1 MVRNN
6 PEMIRA
12 QELEHYFDRLW
23 PICRSITGNG
33 LRASLDIISELIPL
47 QKTEVPSGTAVFD
60 WTIPKEWNIRDA
72 WIKTPDGRV
81 ICRLSDH
88 NLHVVNYSVP
98 VDRKMTLAE
107 LRPHLHVVKS
117 MPDAIPYITS
127 YYREKWGFCLS
138 AHELATLPEEGE
150 YHVMIDSALEN
161 GSLTYGECVIPG
173 SGSGEVLISTYLC
186 HPSMANNE
194 LSGPLAAAFV
204 AREMMQMAAPKHTYR
219 FLFIP
224 ETIGAI
230 AYLANHG
237 MRLKDTLVAGYV
249 LTCCGDRGDLTYK
262 LSRRGDS
269 EADHIA
275 LHVLR
280 HGGFAHRTTPF
291 AVGGSDERQYCSP
304 GFNLPVG
311 SIIRTPYQKYKEY
324 HTSLDNKSFLSFP
337 HLSETVDAV
346 SKILRALELNANYK
360 STVPYCEP
368 QLGRRGMYPDS
379 VNPEDAREKTHR
391 LMHFLAYADGASSLR
406 EVSELRNESIF
417 LYQDIVDQCIRAGL
431 IEG

>member
-1 MVRNN
+1 MT
-6 PEMIRA
+6 RA

-88 NLHVVNYSVP
+88 NLHVVNYSIP

-127 YYREKWGFCLS
+127 YYKEKWGFCLS
-138 AHELATLPEEGE
+138 ANELATLPEEGE
-150 YHVMIDSALEN
+150 YHVMIDSTLEN
-161 GSLTYGECVIPG
+161 GSLTYGEFVIPG

-230 AYLANHG
+230 AYLANH
-237 MRLKDTLVAGYV
+237 
-249 LTCCGDRGDLTYK
+249 
-262 LSRRGDS
+262 
-269 EADHIA
+269 
-275 LHVLR
+275 
-280 HGGFAHRTTPF
+280 
-291 AVGGSDERQYCSP
+291 
-304 GFNLPVG
+304 
-311 SIIRTPYQKYKEY
+311 
-324 HTSLDNKSFLSFP
+324 
-337 HLSETVDAV
+337 
-346 SKILRALELNANYK
+346 
-360 STVPYCEP
+360 
-368 QLGRRGMYPDS
+368 
-379 VNPEDAREKTHR
+379 
-391 LMHFLAYADGASSLR
+391 
-406 EVSELRNESIF
+406 
-417 LYQDIVDQCIRAGL
+417 
-431 IEG
+431 